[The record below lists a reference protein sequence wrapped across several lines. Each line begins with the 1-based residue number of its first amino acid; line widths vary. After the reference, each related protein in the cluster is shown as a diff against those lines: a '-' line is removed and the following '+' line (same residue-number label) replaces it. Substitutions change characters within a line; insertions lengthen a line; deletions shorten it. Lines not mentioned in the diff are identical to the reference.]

1 MMPGTILVTGG
12 TGIVGRPL
20 VTALAAAGNQV
31 VVLSRKAPKN
41 KASLPDSCRHLTG
54 DVSLPRLGLAAD
66 TYETLCHSV
75 QSVFHLAA
83 RTDFK
88 GASVAEYEAVNIN
101 GVKNVHAL
109 ATEAGAHL
117 HHISTAFV
125 CGDHAGVFHED
136 DLDCGQGFRNGYEE
150 SKFRGEQYLRAQMA
164 QQQTN
169 GQAVT
174 IYRPSII
181 LERQPSQESINTFGP
196 FIFLDGVFRILLAA
210 ARKNQGDTTIRLRG
224 DAACSLPFIFDD
236 DVVQA
241 ILQIAAS
248 PDINGRTFH
257 LVSSKPCPNRM
268 LEEVFNAAF
277 GREAAQLV
285 DAQSFALHPATG
297 AEKIMARKTA
307 MYDAYLDLNIH
318 FDRAHLDNIMGSSWR
333 PAIREEELLTAFS
346 IYLACKKK
354 EDTARV
360 LISAATREAVENYFE
375 KFLPAFFG
383 RQLIAGLA
391 SLSCRFWLDIP
402 GCAQYTLEISKG
414 RLVAITTDHQ
424 GDFGYRVNPAT
435 FLRVISGK
443 LSPQQGFFQGDISM
457 EGNTM
462 EALRTAT
469 ALEEFFRTWPYN
481 PEEQTRSFTTAIKE
495 EQP

>member
-31 VVLSRKAPKN
+31 VVLSRKAAKN

-54 DVSLPRLGLAAD
+54 DVSLPRLGLDAD
-66 TYETLCHSV
+66 TYETLLRSV

-88 GASVAEYEAVNIN
+88 GASVADYEAVNIN
-101 GVKNVHAL
+101 GVKNVHVL

-150 SKFRGEQYLRAQMA
+150 SKFLGEQYLRTRMA
-164 QQQTN
+164 QQQAN

-236 DVVQA
+236 DVVAA

-277 GREAAQLV
+277 GREAARLV
-285 DAQSFALHPATG
+285 DAQSFAHHPATG

-318 FDRAHLDNIMGSSWR
+318 FDRAHLESIMGRAWR
-333 PAIREEELLTAFS
+333 PAIGEEELLTAFS

-354 EDTARV
+354 EDMAKV
-360 LISAATREAVENYFE
+360 LIPAATHEAVTNYFE
-375 KFLPAFFG
+375 NFLPAFFG
-383 RQLIAGLA
+383 KQLIAGLA

-402 GCAQYTLEISKG
+402 GCAQHTLEISQG
-414 RLVAITTDHQ
+414 RLIAITTDHQ
-424 GDFGYRVNPAT
+424 GDFGYRVHPAT
-435 FLRVISGK
+435 FLRVIGGK

-469 ALEEFFRTWPYN
+469 ALEEFFRTWPY
-481 PEEQTRSFTTAIKE
+481 EKAEG
-495 EQP
+495 